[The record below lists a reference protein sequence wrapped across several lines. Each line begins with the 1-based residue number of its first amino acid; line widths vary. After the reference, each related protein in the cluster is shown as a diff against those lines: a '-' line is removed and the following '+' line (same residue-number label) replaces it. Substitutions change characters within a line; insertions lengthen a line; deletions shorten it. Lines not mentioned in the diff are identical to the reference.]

1 MLAAVVLG
9 ALRRAVRAAAD
20 GWLARTLRPVADGRR
35 HRRAGQLRGALH
47 PVPRSGREGTG
58 DEGGASSPRRRPT
71 PIRARRRP
79 RPHSG
84 SRGALRSMEPAL
96 LASFAAAVVAFGIV
110 SRRMERGV
118 VSPPMVFA
126 ELGFAL
132 GKLGVAR
139 FRQQPAGGSHRA
151 HAGAIDL
158 AYLRLEGSLPA
169 RLLGIG
175 LPLTVAAGPSR
186 RGWSCRALGSGK

>member
-20 GWLARTLRPVADGRR
+20 GWLAHTLRPVADGRR

-84 SRGALRSMEPAL
+84 SRGALRSPR
-96 LASFAAAVVAFGIV
+96 ASTSRTSVWKGVCRLGCWESAFPGP
-110 SRRMERGV
+110 SPRGPRGV
-118 VSPPMVFA
+118 D
-126 ELGFAL
+126 G
-132 GKLGVAR
+132 
-139 FRQQPAGGSHRA
+139 PAG
-151 HAGAIDL
+151 
-158 AYLRLEGSLPA
+158 P
-169 RLLGIG
+169 
-175 LPLTVAAGPSR
+175 
-186 RGWSCRALGSGK
+186 WALGSDSPGCRPRAHGCGAWTGGGESQRGEACHARCTPFVPHLCRPLFDVLRKDVRPP